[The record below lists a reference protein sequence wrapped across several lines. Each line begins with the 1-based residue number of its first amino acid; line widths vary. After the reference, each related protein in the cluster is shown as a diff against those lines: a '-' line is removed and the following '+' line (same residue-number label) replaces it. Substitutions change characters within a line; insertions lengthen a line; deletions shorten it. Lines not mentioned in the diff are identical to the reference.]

1 MPDSSFSDSPFLTE
15 KHYFGP
21 NGEPWD
27 IKEWGAYFESPERII
42 RQTVIGENV
51 AEVSTVWIGTHRWTI
66 SCVAEADP
74 NMVIYETMIFA
85 PDLELNE
92 LQLGASTRDQ
102 ALDAHVAMLTAVLE
116 EMGIELERASALAL
130 WATGND
136 AGQLVVTVPD
146 GHLEGWQPLDRG
158 KMAQDYAEVT
168 QGLRNDVGRGRDV
181 ISSLDAWTHHM
192 GEGAEDA
199 D

>member
-1 MPDSSFSDSPFLTE
+1 MSDSSFWTE

-42 RQTVIGENV
+42 RQTAIGENV
-51 AEVSTVWIGTHRWTI
+51 AEVATVWIGVHRWNI
-66 SCVAEADP
+66 SHVAEADP
-74 NMVIYETMIFA
+74 DMVIYETMIFA
-85 PDLELNE
+85 PGLDVDR

-116 EMGIELERASALAL
+116 EMGVGLERASALAL

-136 AGQLVVTVPD
+136 AGKLVVTVPD
-146 GHLEGWQPLDRG
+146 GHLESWQPLDREL
-158 KMAQDYAEVT
+158 MAVDFAEVT
-168 QGLRNDVGRGRDV
+168 QWLREGVGGQDV
-181 ISSLDAWTHHM
+181 IGSLDAWTHHR
-192 GEGAEDA
+192 GQDA